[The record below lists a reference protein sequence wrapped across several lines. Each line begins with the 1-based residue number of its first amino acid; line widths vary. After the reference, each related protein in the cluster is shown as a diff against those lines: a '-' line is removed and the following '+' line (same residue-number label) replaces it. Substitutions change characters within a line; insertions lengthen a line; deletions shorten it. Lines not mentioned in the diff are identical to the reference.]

1 MFAPI
6 FEDIL
11 TLKLINGFH
20 ITHITIVI
28 VKLTD
33 IWGRQKE
40 FVEPIVQ
47 VVEHNH
53 SYEDVDS
60 MWTGCFTARKALAE
74 VYGIVPMY
82 ITHSPISPIGP
93 DNTRSLLQGRNKRF

>member
-20 ITHITIVI
+20 ITHATIVI

-33 IWGRQKE
+33 IWGRQKK

-47 VVEHNH
+47 VLD
-53 SYEDVDS
+53 YPLD
-60 MWTGCFTARKALAE
+60 
-74 VYGIVPMY
+74 
-82 ITHSPISPIGP
+82 
-93 DNTRSLLQGRNKRF
+93 Q